1 MKKLLSFFLIAA
13 LLLVFAA
20 CGNPA
25 AENTEGASTAS
36 TEAPTAAGAANETMP
51 WDELDKSVGEIRAS
65 LGEVVFD
72 DAGVWNE
79 TIPWDKLGK
88 RVGEIRAS
96 LGEVVSDDAD
106 VWLDAAMCGFREKDK
121 KLIYFL
127 FGTQEIMWD
136 DVPGYADQLVVA
148 GFCVTPAMLLP
159 GFKDGMTAADFLT
172 AIGVTLDENAYWAED
187 DFGEEYSLSYMAGS
201 EKLSMSIASDTVYG
215 EGRRA
220 LRADDYILIYSAAYT
235 EKNEGDLG
243 TKIPWDIISAD
254 SNAAW
259 ENQGQ

>member
-1 MKKLLSFFLIAA
+1 MKKLLPFFLIAA
-13 LLLVFAA
+13 LLPVFAA

-25 AENTEGASTAS
+25 AANTEGTSEGTSAGTPASAQ
-36 TEAPTAAGAANETMP
+36 AAAETIP
-51 WDELDKSVGEIRAS
+51 WDQLGGSVGEIRAS
-65 LGEVVFD
+65 LGEVVPD
-72 DAGVWNE
+72 DAG
-79 TIPWDKLGK
+79 
-88 RVGEIRAS
+88 
-96 LGEVVSDDAD
+96 

-127 FGTQEIMWD
+127 LGTQEILWD
-136 DVPGYADQLVVA
+136 DVPSYADQLVVA

-159 GFKDGMTAADFLT
+159 AFRDGMAAADFLK
-172 AIGVTLDENAYWAED
+172 AIGVTLDENAYWAEE

-220 LRADDYILIYSAAYT
+220 LQADDYILIYSAAYT

-259 ENQGQ
+259 ENRDQ